1 MRHETTTKNTK
12 RGQMILVSLLMFFAA
27 LIIVSTLLGPILE
40 FVDFGVNSTN
50 SSIHADLIATLL
62 NYVPLFV
69 VLVLIISLFLIVS
82 GR

>member
-1 MRHETTTKNTK
+1 MTKNSK

-27 LIIVSTLLGPILE
+27 LIIVSTLLGPILQ
-40 FVDFGVNSTN
+40 FVDFGVNATN
-50 SSIHADLIATLL
+50 TSIHAALIATLL